1 MVGDARG
8 YSPVPCAAG
17 SLPVGRRVADR
28 GGLEGVVVARS
39 RTCEIDGERGI
50 LRYAGYD
57 VRELAAGAS
66 YEEVAFL
73 LLHGRLPTAAELDAF
88 DARLRA
94 ARGARPEPWT
104 AVADVLARAG
114 AAPIEVLRGAVS
126 ADATGDPLAGSNA
139 PEADLDKAIALI
151 ARLPVMAARAVRI
164 RAGLAPVAPD
174 ASLGHAADFL
184 RMLSGEAPS
193 TPAVRTLDAA
203 LIVHA
208 DHELNASTF
217 AARVVASTLAGM
229 HAAVTAALG
238 ALGGPLHGGANERV
252 MRLLEEIGTPE
263 RAAAVVET
271 RLAASERVM
280 GFGHRVYRG
289 PDPRALVL
297 RDLVRTLDAGRPWLA
312 IADPIA
318 EVMARAR
325 GLHPNVDF
333 YSAPAYRALGIPTEA
348 FPAVFALSRCAGW
361 AAHVIEQHA
370 DNRLIRP
377 SAEYVGPPPRPF
389 VPLARRP

>member
-1 MVGDARG
+1 
-8 YSPVPCAAG
+8 
-17 SLPVGRRVADR
+17 VADR
-28 GGLEGVVVARS
+28 GGLEGVVVART

-73 LLHGRLPTAAELDAF
+73 LLNGRLPTAAELDAF

-94 ARGARPEPWT
+94 ARSARPEPWT

-114 AAPIEVLRGAVS
+114 APPIEVLRSAVS
-126 ADATGDPLAGSNA
+126 ADAGSDPLAGRNT
-139 PEADLDKAIALI
+139 PEANLDKAIALV
-151 ARLPVMAARAVRI
+151 ARLPVMAARAARM
-164 RAGLAPVAPD
+164 RAGRAPLPPD
-174 ASLGHAADFL
+174 PALGHAADFL
-184 RMLSGEAPS
+184 RMLTGEAPS
-193 TPAVRTLDAA
+193 PQAARTLDAA

-208 DHELNASTF
+208 DHEMNASTF

-229 HAAVTAALG
+229 HAALTAALG
-238 ALGGPLHGGANERV
+238 ALGGALHGGANEHV
-252 MRLLEEIGTPE
+252 MRLLEEIGTPD
-263 RAAAVVET
+263 RAAATVEAK
-271 RLAASERVM
+271 LAAGERVM

-289 PDPRALVL
+289 ADPRALVL
-297 RDLVRTLDAGRPWLA
+297 RDLVAGLDAGRPWLA
-312 IADPIA
+312 LA
-318 EVMARAR
+318 EPVAAAMARAR

-333 YSAPAYRALGIPTEA
+333 YSAPAYRALGIPTDA
-348 FPAVFALSRCAGW
+348 FPAVFAVSRCAGW

-377 SAEYVGPPPRPF
+377 SAEYVGPPARPF
-389 VPLARRP
+389 LPLERRRRE

>member
-1 MVGDARG
+1 
-8 YSPVPCAAG
+8 
-17 SLPVGRRVADR
+17 VADR
-28 GGLEGVVVARS
+28 GGLEGVVVART

-73 LLHGRLPTAAELDAF
+73 LLHGRLPTAAELDAW
-88 DARLRA
+88 DARLRT
-94 ARGARPEPWT
+94 ARAKRPEPWT

-114 AAPIEVLRGAVS
+114 APPIEVLRSAVS
-126 ADATGDPLAGSNA
+126 ADATGDPLAGSNTL
-139 PEADLDKAIALI
+139 EADVETAVALI
-151 ARLPVMAARAVRI
+151 ARLPAMAARAARL
-164 RAGLAPVAPD
+164 RAGVEPLAPDPA
-174 ASLGHAADFL
+174 LGHAADFL
-184 RMLSGEAPS
+184 RMLTGEPPS
-193 TPAVRTLDAA
+193 AQAARTLDAA
-203 LIVHA
+203 LILHA

-217 AARVVASTLAGM
+217 AARVVASTLADM

-238 ALGGPLHGGANERV
+238 ALGGALHGGANERV
-252 MRLLEEIGTPE
+252 MRLLEEVGSPE
-263 RAAAVVET
+263 RADAVVGA

-280 GFGHRVYRG
+280 GFGHRIYRG

-297 RDLVRTLDAGRPWLA
+297 RDLVRELDAGRPWLA
-312 IADPIA
+312 VADEVA
-318 EVMARAR
+318 AVMARER
-325 GLHPNVDF
+325 GLYPNVDF
-333 YSAPAYRALGIPTEA
+333 YSALAYRAIGIPTDV

-389 VPLARRP
+389 VPLGGRP